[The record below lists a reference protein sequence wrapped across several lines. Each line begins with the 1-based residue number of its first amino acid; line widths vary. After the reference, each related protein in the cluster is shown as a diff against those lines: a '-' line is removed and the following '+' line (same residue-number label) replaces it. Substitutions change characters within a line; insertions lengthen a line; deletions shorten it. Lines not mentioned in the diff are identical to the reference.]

1 MVASSAGMND
11 WQPPDIT
18 ADGQIHLL
26 LITGARDEEMTS
38 QPPTPTPPTPLEQ
51 PLAMNWLPF
60 DDSLTDYP
68 LLSGLE
74 LTPPM
79 CLADSSAM
87 PLGAERD
94 QATSSQYHS
103 DRLSVDNFTS
113 HHNHLSDLIQSMG
126 GIQHRLAEAN
136 DSYASEAS
144 SSSDG
149 LSNLY
154 SNGTGF
160 RSSQADPSFHR
171 RRLAGAI
178 ETSPTAE
185 QCQELW
191 LTALAAMVEEN
202 ERDPDSRFVIPEDMF
217 QEILL
222 RLCPQPG
229 SQALTN
235 SFLNYKSIL
244 LNKSSLSLFLKSY
257 FKAFHEIYPFIDWSF
272 LSMPIWGWSLTLA
285 VAATGARYLGLSPL
299 TQLSEELYHVLHNLL
314 LGETRALAASGMCHS
329 QQPDV
334 LKAGFAARVLLRT
347 PASSYVF

>member
-1 MVASSAGMND
+1 MVASSAGMDD

-18 ADGQIHLL
+18 ADGETHLL
-26 LITGARDEEMTS
+26 PITGARDEEMTS
-38 QPPTPTPPTPLEQ
+38 QPLTPTPPTPFEQ

-74 LTPPM
+74 LIWPM

-103 DRLSVDNFTS
+103 DRLSVDNFKS

-126 GIQHRLAEAN
+126 GIQHRWAEVN
-136 DSYASEAS
+136 DSYSSEAR

-154 SNGTGF
+154 SNGAGF
-160 RSSQADPSFHR
+160 RSSQADRSFHR
-171 RRLAGAI
+171 SRLAGAI
-178 ETSPTAE
+178 ENSPTAE
-185 QCQELW
+185 QGQELW

-202 ERDPDSRFVIPEDMF
+202 ERDPDSRFVTPEDMF

-229 SQALTN
+229 SQALTD
-235 SFLNYKSIL
+235 SFFNYKSIL

-257 FKAFHEIYPFIDWSF
+257 FKSFHEIYPFIDWSF
-272 LSMPIWGWSLTLA
+272 LSMPVWGWSLTVA

-299 TQLSEELYHVLHNLL
+299 TQLSEELCHVLHK
-314 LGETRALAASGMCHS
+314 TCFS
-329 QQPDV
+329 
-334 LKAGFAARVLLRT
+334 AR
-347 PASSYVF
+347 